1 LIFEDEKN
9 QRVVD
14 LFLDVFRMCHTL
26 HLGDRLALDDYTIPI
41 SDLLLTKL
49 QVVEINEKDIR
60 DLLAIL
66 KDHDAAHQIASG
78 EREVIDAGYI
88 ANLCADDW
96 GLCKTISLT
105 LRKLLTF
112 LPKYELEPEAK
123 QILETRI
130 NKLLHAIEAV
140 PKSFKWKLR
149 DKVGE
154 KKRWY
159 DLPEV
164 PIRTQSIS
172 ST

>member
-1 LIFEDEKN
+1 
-9 QRVVD
+9 
-14 LFLDVFRMCHTL
+14 M
-26 HLGDRLALDDYTIPI
+26 
-41 SDLLLTKL
+41 
-49 QVVEINEKDIR
+49 
-60 DLLAIL
+60 
-66 KDHDAAHQIASG
+66 
-78 EREVIDAGYI
+78 
-88 ANLCADDW
+88 
-96 GLCKTISLT
+96 
-105 LRKLLTF
+105 KLLTF

-130 NKLLHAIEAV
+130 NKLLHGIEMV

-164 PIRTQSIS
+164 PIRTQSVS